1 MKNDGENRTRRR
13 DFFDLNQIS
22 LLSYVPVEMTN
33 QVRDNLVSMF
43 IV

>member
-1 MKNDGENRTRRR
+1 MKNDGENRTRRC